1 MKKLTLADY
10 ADYVLAALAVGIVIG
25 FPVCIGYPG
34 CAKTVQSCGRT
45 RINWLT

>member
-25 FPVCIGYPG
+25 FPVWHWISGM
-34 CAKTVQSCGRT
+34 R
-45 RINWLT
+45 